1 MEGRNGR
8 ESENLRTRSK
18 YPNLLHQCLPS
29 GSEHLETIYGS
40 EKENITIT
48 ARWLQVLQN
57 LIENFIVT
65 ARQLRFYRSE
75 REQYC

>member
-8 ESENLRTRSK
+8 ESESLRTRS
-18 YPNLLHQCLPS
+18 NLLHQCLPS
-29 GSEHLETIYGS
+29 GSERLETIYGS

-57 LIENFIVT
+57 LIENFIAT

-75 REQYC
+75 RE